1 MSMTKPQQEPVQ
13 VKIEIDDETAQGA
26 YSNLALLSHTDTE
39 FVIDFVY
46 IQPQAPKAKVRARIV
61 TSPAHTKRLLAA
73 LQDNIRRFE
82 EKFGVI
88 KTADASARDAS
99 QYQGHYL

>member
-1 MSMTKPQQEPVQ
+1 MTTPEQKPIQ

-46 IQPQAPKAKVRARIV
+46 IQPQAPKAKVRARILS
-61 TSPAHTKRLLAA
+61 SPAHTKRLLAA
-73 LQDNIRRFE
+73 LQDNIKRFE
-82 EKFGVI
+82 DKFGVI
-88 KTADASARDAS
+88 KMVENGPEKSSS